1 MNYLAMLEYLPLIL
15 VGFFMGLFKALRA
28 EVLREDENDTT
39 IASKFDVVKVFVIEG
54 INGAIFCFVIYGL
67 LSLSDLPYI
76 FKVCV
81 GALISYLGIDKAMEL
96 VEKVLNIK
104 RGKWWKIEL

>member
-1 MNYLAMLEYLPLIL
+1 MNFLDFLEYLPLIL

-28 EVLREDENDTT
+28 EVLREDEEDESVT
-39 IASKFDVVKVFVIEG
+39 SKFDVLKIFIVEG
-54 INGAIFCFVIYGL
+54 IQGAVFCFVVYGL
-67 LSLSDLPYI
+67 LSLTELPYI

-96 VEKVLNIK
+96 VEKVLSIRK
-104 RGKWWKIEL
+104 K